1 MYLWDS
7 NILRHYWDGHGTLDD
22 HLSRVS
28 LNKVAIPSIVVAEVV
43 RGRCEFAL
51 KAEPSQLPLAHEA
64 LKHTL
69 ASLNQF
75 QIIVFDR
82 RMAQTMLQMQ
92 KKHGSRKRYA
102 DMMIAAM
109 ALAESH
115 VVVTRNQKHFADLL
129 PAHQLANWIDD
140 PPR

>member
-1 MYLWDS
+1 MYLLDTNVLPHYISGDKILLANLQRVDS
-7 NILRHYWDGHGTLDD
+7 TQ
-22 HLSRVS
+22 
-28 LNKVAIPSIVVAEVV
+28 VAFPTVVVAEAM
-43 RGRCEFAL
+43 RGRSEYAL
-51 KAEPSQLPLAHEA
+51 KAPPDKVAHAHSLLLETWQIRHKFPMLA
-64 LKHTL
+64 
-69 ASLNQF
+69 LNQRGAE
-75 QIIVFDR
+75 VL
-82 RMAQTMLQMQ
+82 AQMQ